1 MRHKLTEFLQWNLDI
16 TEPLYN
22 EVLIHYITTITN
34 TILHY
39 SSNSKIYEKE
49 PRYNENMVL

>member
-22 EVLIHYITTITN
+22 EVLIHYN
-34 TILHY
+34 D
-39 SSNSKIYEKE
+39 
-49 PRYNENMVL
+49 YNEHFSSLFQ